1 MTSLIISA
9 MGQPAEDQANSSDV
23 NQFTPLM
30 KKSILI
36 RPENELDLNEFIYI
50 SNYKAGRKFREA
62 LSRLSQ
68 KYNFS
73 YNDYKRNRIK
83 ITLDFAALQQQERA
97 QQQAQENKNSEGI

>member
-1 MTSLIISA
+1 
-9 MGQPAEDQANSSDV
+9 MGQPDQQANSSDV

-36 RPENELDLNEFIYI
+36 RPENELDLNDFIYI
-50 SNYKAGRKFREA
+50 SNYKAGKKFREA

-68 KYNFS
+68 KYSFS

-83 ITLDFAALQQQERA
+83 ITLDFAALQTQH
-97 QQQAQENKNSEGI
+97 QAQENKNSEGI

>member
-1 MTSLIISA
+1 MS
-9 MGQPAEDQANSSDV
+9 QPEQQANSSDV
-23 NQFTPLM
+23 NQFTPLT
-30 KKSILI
+30 KRSILI

-50 SNYKAGRKFREA
+50 SNYKAGKKFREA

-68 KYNFS
+68 KYSFS

-83 ITLDFAALQQQERA
+83 ITLDFAAFQTQQ